1 VPPERTSGG
10 RKETVMQRTFTVL
23 PLLLLLFILFG
34 CNDPTNPKTKSVRD
48 VYDKMA
54 KEYGPAEEINTYSS
68 DGYENWSCWYWT
80 RGFEYDITKRSGE
93 DAYVSSWY
101 TFTPIRKTEEAEIP
115 VGDG

>member
-1 VPPERTSGG
+1 
-10 RKETVMQRTFTVL
+10 MQRTFTVL

-68 DGYENWSCWYWT
+68 FRQRKRTRTDVPLSCRGTDGQSLVW
-80 RGFEYDITKRSGE
+80 RSRN
-93 DAYVSSWY
+93 DSPRQPA
-101 TFTPIRKTEEAEIP
+101 P
-115 VGDG
+115 